1 MSDIHQRL
9 SVLSVPLRTRILR
22 LVAAEELGVGEI
34 ARVVQTPQPTVSRH
48 LKALLD
54 DGWVVR
60 RKVGTSSLYELAPG
74 LGEAEAALWALV
86 SGSLEGRW
94 PDDHIR
100 LTATLAERQ
109 DGQHF
114 FGRVAEQWVELRR
127 EMFGEGHLIPAIAA
141 LLPDGIR
148 VADLGCGPGDLTAHL
163 AEAGARVV
171 AVDREP
177 KMLETAARRVE
188 GLAHVEL
195 RRGELE
201 DPPLAAGEV
210 DLALFCLVLHHIADP
225 AKALAAAARALAPG
239 GAIVV
244 LDMVGHD
251 RAEYRRTMGH
261 VHLGFEDAAVK
272 EMAAQAGLHITRSRV
287 LTPQAGATGPAL
299 FLARMV
305 PETQLA
311 RMVPVT
317 QLARM
322 MPAAAADDPP
332 TAAR

>member
-22 LVAAEELGVGEI
+22 LLAEEELGVGEI

-60 RKVGTSSLYELAPG
+60 RKVGTSSLYERAPDLAQT
-74 LGEAEAALWALV
+74 EAALWTLV
-86 SGSLEGRW
+86 SASLDGCW

-100 LTATLAERQ
+100 LTAVLAERE
-109 DGQHF
+109 DGHHF

-127 EMFGEGHLIPAIAA
+127 AMFGEGHLIPAIAA
-141 LLPDGIR
+141 LLPEGIR

-177 KMLETAARRVE
+177 KMLEAAARRVGHLE
-188 GLAHVEL
+188 HVEL
-195 RRGELE
+195 RRGELS

-210 DLALFCLVLHHIADP
+210 DLALFCLVLHHVAEP
-225 AKALAAAARALAPG
+225 AKALAAAAQALATG

-251 RAEYRRTMGH
+251 RDEYRRTMGH
-261 VHLGFEDAAVK
+261 VHLGFDEATVA
-272 EMAAQAGLHITRSRV
+272 EMAAAAGLRITRSRV

-299 FLARMV
+299 FLARLV
-305 PETQLA
+305 PLA
-311 RMVPVT
+311 P
-317 QLARM
+317 
-322 MPAAAADDPP
+322 PA
-332 TAAR
+332 TSR

>member
-1 MSDIHQRL
+1 MTDIHQRL

-22 LVAAEELGVGEI
+22 IVAEEELGVGEI

-54 DGWVVR
+54 DGWVVN
-60 RKVGTSSLYELAPG
+60 RKAGTSSLYELAPG

-86 SGSLEGRW
+86 SGALDGRW

-100 LTATLAERQ
+100 LTAALAERAE
-109 DGQHF
+109 GRHF
-114 FGRVAEQWVELRR
+114 FGRVAERWVELRR

-141 LLPDGIR
+141 LLPDGVR

-163 AEAGARVV
+163 AEAGARVI
-171 AVDREP
+171 AIDREP
-177 KMLETAARRVE
+177 AMLEAAGRRV
-188 GLAHVEL
+188 GHLDSVEL
-195 RRGELE
+195 RRGTLE
-201 DPPLAAGEV
+201 DPPLTAGEV
-210 DLALFCLVLHHIADP
+210 DLALFCLVLHHVADP
-225 AKALAAAARALAPG
+225 PKALAAAARALAPG

-251 RAEYRRTMGH
+251 RVEYRRTMGH
-261 VHLGFEDAAVK
+261 IHLGFEVSAVAG
-272 EMAAQAGLHITRSRV
+272 MARSAGLRIVRSRV

-305 PETQLA
+305 PLDK
-311 RMVPVT
+311 
-317 QLARM
+317 
-322 MPAAAADDPP
+322 PA
-332 TAAR
+332 TGF

>member
-1 MSDIHQRL
+1 MIKALHPRFHRLGRERTMTDIHQRL

-22 LVAAEELGVGEI
+22 LVADDELSVGEI
-34 ARVVQTPQPTVSRH
+34 ARVVQTSQPTVSRH

-54 DGWVVR
+54 DGWVVN
-60 RKVGTSSLYELAPG
+60 RKVGTSSLYERAPG

-86 SGSLEGRW
+86 SRALDGRW

-100 LTATLAERQ
+100 LTAVLAERQ
-109 DGQHF
+109 DGHHF

-127 EMFGEGHLIPAIAA
+127 DMFGEGHLIPAIAA
-141 LLPDGIR
+141 LLPDGVR

-177 KMLETAARRVE
+177 KMLEAAARRVE
-188 GLAHVEL
+188 HLEHVAL

-201 DPPLAAGEV
+201 DPPLEPGEV
-210 DLALFCLVLHHIADP
+210 DLALFCLVLHHVAHP
-225 AKALAAAARALAPG
+225 EKALAAAARALAPG

-251 RAEYRRTMGH
+251 RSEYRRTMGH
-261 VHLGFEDAAVK
+261 VHLGFDDAAVAA
-272 EMAAQAGLHITRSRV
+272 MARGAGLRITRSRV

-305 PETQLA
+305 PAAE
-311 RMVPVT
+311 
-317 QLARM
+317 
-322 MPAAAADDPP
+322 PAAG
-332 TAAR
+332 R

>member
-22 LVAAEELGVGEI
+22 LLADQELGVGEI

-48 LKALLD
+48 LKTLLD

-60 RKVGTSSLYELAPG
+60 RKVGTSSLYEIAPG
-74 LGEAEAALWALV
+74 LGADEAALWSLV
-86 SGSLEGRW
+86 SGSLDGRW
-94 PDDHIR
+94 PDDPIR
-100 LTATLAERQ
+100 LAAVLAERA
-109 DGQHF
+109 GGHHF

-127 EMFGEGHLIPAIAA
+127 DMFGEGHLIPAIAA
-141 LLPDGIR
+141 LLPDGLR

-163 AEAGARVV
+163 AEAGARVI

-177 KMLETAARRVE
+177 AMLEAAARRVGHLE
-188 GLAHVEL
+188 HVEL
-195 RRGELE
+195 RRGTLE

-225 AKALAAAARALAPG
+225 AKALAATARALAPG
-239 GAIVV
+239 GAIVM

-251 RAEYRRTMGH
+251 RGEYRRTMGH
-261 VHLGFEDAAVK
+261 VHLGFEASAVAD
-272 EMAAQAGLHITRSRV
+272 MARAAGLKVMRRRV

-299 FLARMV
+299 FLARMM
-305 PETQLA
+305 PDASPAPA
-311 RMVPVT
+311 R
-317 QLARM
+317 
-322 MPAAAADDPP
+322 
-332 TAAR
+332 